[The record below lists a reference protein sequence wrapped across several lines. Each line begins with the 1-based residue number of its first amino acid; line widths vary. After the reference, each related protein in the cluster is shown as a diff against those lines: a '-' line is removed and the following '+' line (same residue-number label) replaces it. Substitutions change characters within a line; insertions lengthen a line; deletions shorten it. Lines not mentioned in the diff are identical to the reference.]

1 MLIMLP
7 ARLRS
12 SRLHR
17 YISLADS
24 LMLSNK
30 ESLLSLCSSLLSILS
45 HFTSTDFIECNRWRY
60 LYFELIKKGLYV
72 DMDTHNPLKMLYQPL
87 FGCLLALLLTCHIN
101 KVGIHACR
109 YSFNVNGELEV
120 CHKSCGLHV
129 E

>member
-1 MLIMLP
+1 MLP

-24 LMLSNK
+24 FMLSSM
-30 ESLLSLCSSLLSILS
+30 ESSVSLRMSSSLLSILS
-45 HFTSTDFIECNRWRY
+45 HFTSNDFIECNRWRY
-60 LYFELIKKGLYV
+60 MYFELIKKGLYV

-87 FGCLLALLLTCHIN
+87 FGCLLALLLTCHGN
-101 KVGIHACR
+101 KVGIHTCR
-109 YSFNVNGELEV
+109 YSFNVNGELVV

>member
-1 MLIMLP
+1 MLP

-24 LMLSNK
+24 FMLSSM
-30 ESLLSLCSSLLSILS
+30 ESSVSLRISSSLLSILS

-87 FGCLLALLLTCHIN
+87 FGCLLALLLTCHGN
-101 KVGIHACR
+101 KVGIHTCR
-109 YSFNVNGELEV
+109 YSFNVNGELVV

>member
-1 MLIMLP
+1 MLP

-24 LMLSNK
+24 FMLSSM
-30 ESLLSLCSSLLSILS
+30 ESSVLLRMSSSLLSILS
-45 HFTSTDFIECNRWRY
+45 HFTSNDFIECNRWRY
-60 LYFELIKKGLYV
+60 MYFELIKKGLYV

-87 FGCLLALLLTCHIN
+87 FGCLLALLLTCHGN
-101 KVGIHACR
+101 KVGIHTCR
-109 YSFNVNGELEV
+109 YSFNVNGELVV

>member
-1 MLIMLP
+1 MLP

-24 LMLSNK
+24 FMLSSM
-30 ESLLSLCSSLLSILS
+30 ESSVSLRMSSSLLSILS
-45 HFTSTDFIECNRWRY
+45 HFTSNDFIECNRWRY

-87 FGCLLALLLTCHIN
+87 FGCLLALLLTCHGN
-101 KVGIHACR
+101 KVGIHTCR
-109 YSFNVNGELEV
+109 YSFNVNGELVV